1 MKKIKLI
8 AFCFKEVYS
17 NGTALFWL
25 FIFKS
30 LLSTGR
36 IYLSAWLSRRLI
48 NELAAGIGSQRI
60 TSTLIILAFIIIL
73 VDIFFAFFNLGM
85 DYFSEISAIKY
96 SNQFNIKNS
105 EKCSRLKFQFHDS
118 PSDKD
123 ELKQFWADSASVVN
137 IYSQTITIIFTIGSF
152 IASLFISLS
161 FSVSITVLSLIIA
174 IPGFFVRKYNKN
186 ADYKFEKQIN
196 LTDRI
201 IGYYKSVCTAKAFYK
216 ETHLYKTLGYFFDLL
231 KEKMGERLLR
241 RKELSKSKAF
251 REAVLVLVY
260 SFVNIVVNL
269 QIILFIIL
277 KKLTIG
283 DYTYYT
289 SIINNLK
296 NNTDTI
302 VSSVSAFLLSLKK
315 AENYY
320 TFFYSTEN
328 EYASGSQPMP
338 EKIESIEFSNVWFC
352 YPNSQEYVI
361 KDISF
366 HVKNGEAIA
375 FAGLNGAGKT
385 TLINLIL
392 RFYEPT
398 KGIIKINGKDV
409 RQFDLNEYWKA
420 FSSMFQ
426 HSNLY
431 NITLRE
437 NLLLGSLDKK
447 DGIDDVTLCSLLKN
461 MGINIDANIMD
472 LPVSKQFYEN
482 GLIFSPGQAQK
493 LNVVRTLLSE
503 SQVLILDEPSS
514 TMDVLSEDLILESAF
529 SFSKDKILFFISHR
543 LSNLKKVDKI
553 FFLNEGRIEESGSHE
568 ELMGKKSIY
577 FQLYSKQLNKYI

>member
-1 MKKIKLI
+1 MKKISLLV
-8 AFCFKEVYS
+8 FCFREVYK
-17 NGTALFWL
+17 NGTAFFWL
-25 FIFKS
+25 FILKT
-30 LLSTGR
+30 LLSTVR
-36 IYLSAWLSRRLI
+36 LYLSAWLSRLLI
-48 NELAAGIGSQRI
+48 NELAAGIGAHSI
-60 TSTLIILAFIIIL
+60 TSTLIILALIIIL
-73 VDIFFAFFNLGM
+73 VEVFFAFFNLGM
-85 DYFSEISAIKY
+85 DYFSEISATKY

-105 EKCSRLKFQFHDS
+105 KKCSRLKYQFHDS

-123 ELKQFWADSASVVN
+123 ELKQFWADGASVVN
-137 IYSQTITIIFTIGSF
+137 IYCQTITIVFTIASF
-152 IASLFISLS
+152 VTSLFISLS

-186 ADYKFEKQIN
+186 ADYEFEKQIN

-201 IGYYKSVCTAKAFYK
+201 IGYYKSVCTAKTFYK
-216 ETHLYKTLGYFFDLL
+216 ETHLFNTLHYFFDLL
-231 KEKMGERLLR
+231 KEKMNERISK
-241 RKELSKSKAF
+241 RKKLSKSKTF

-302 VSSVSAFLLSLKK
+302 ANSFSAFFLSLKK
-315 AENYY
+315 VENYY
-320 TFFYSTEN
+320 IFFYSTEN
-328 EYASGSQPMP
+328 EYIYGSQPMP
-338 EKIESIEFSNVWFC
+338 KKIESIEFSNVWFC
-352 YPNSQEYVI
+352 YPHSREYVI
-361 KDISF
+361 KDVSF
-366 HVKNGEAIA
+366 YIKNGEKIA

-385 TLINLIL
+385 TIINLLL

-398 KGIIKINGKDV
+398 NGTIKINGKDV
-409 RQFDLNEYWKA
+409 RQFDLNEYWKV

-431 NITLRE
+431 SISLRE
-437 NLLLGSLDKK
+437 NLLLGCLNKK
-447 DGIDDVTLCSLLKN
+447 NIIDDILLCDLLNN
-461 MGINIDANIMD
+461 MGINIDVDMMD

-514 TMDVLSEDLILESAF
+514 AMDVLSEDLILESAF

-568 ELMGKKSIY
+568 ELMSKKSVY
-577 FQLYSKQLNKYI
+577 FQLYSKQLNKYM